1 MTDITAAS
9 GAPMDALD
17 HLANDAYT
25 GRVVRKDLVRQVKVG
40 TNVPVYVLEFLLGK
54 YCASDDPAAIATGL
68 QVVNQSLRENFI
80 RPDESEKSKAELKRK
95 GQHRLIDKVDVRLVP
110 SDDKFWAHLSNFGEK
125 HVNIPEDVVY
135 KYEIGRAHV

>member
-9 GAPMDALD
+9 GTPMDALD

-54 YCASDDPAAIATGL
+54 YL
-68 QVVNQSLRENFI
+68 SLI
-80 RPDESEKSKAELKRK
+80 
-95 GQHRLIDKVDVRLVP
+95 HI
-110 SDDKFWAHLSNFGEK
+110 
-125 HVNIPEDVVY
+125 
-135 KYEIGRAHV
+135 